1 MASRTLPATL
11 AVLGLIGLGGAIML
25 AIAARLAPYEGLQ
38 DLGRIVGALLLA
50 AAAGV
55 LFGGSLLAARVSRA
69 DLPRWLVAVAAVGSL
84 VALVPG
90 VAFLQPAV
98 ESSNWPLAA
107 FAGIVLL
114 AGVAGLVSAPAAW
127 RRHA

>member
-11 AVLGLIGLGGAIML
+11 AVLGLIGLGGAILL
-25 AIAARLAPYEGLQ
+25 AIAARLVPYEGLQ

-55 LFGGSLLAARVSRA
+55 LFGGSLVAARVSRA

-84 VALVPG
+84 LALVPG

-98 ESSNWPLAA
+98 ESSNWALAA

-114 AGVAGLVSAPAAW
+114 AAAAGLASAPGAW
-127 RRHA
+127 RRHS

>member
-11 AVLGLIGLGGAIML
+11 GILGLIGLAGAVLLGIS
-25 AIAARLAPYEGLQ
+25 ARFSPSESLQ

-55 LFGGSLLAARVSRA
+55 LFGGSLLAARLSHA
-69 DLPRWLVAVAAVGSL
+69 DLPRWLVATAAVGSL
-84 VALVPG
+84 LAFVPG

-98 ESSNWPLAA
+98 SSSNWGLAA

-114 AGVAGLVSAPAAW
+114 AAVAGLASAPGAW